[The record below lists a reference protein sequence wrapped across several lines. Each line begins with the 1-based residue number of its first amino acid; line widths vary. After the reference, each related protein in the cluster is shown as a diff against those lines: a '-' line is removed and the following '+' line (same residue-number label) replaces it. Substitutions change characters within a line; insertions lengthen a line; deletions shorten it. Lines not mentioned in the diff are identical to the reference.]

1 MSHEPDAWLGFN
13 EAMARFKATY
23 YWKTLPR
30 PHNHQRCAIFT
41 AKRRSA
47 MVARILKENNFQ
59 DLGAYLAGLAAQ
71 SQAVINKVN
80 PP

>member
-1 MSHEPDAWLGFN
+1 LKE
-13 EAMARFKATY
+13 K
-23 YWKTLPR
+23 
-30 PHNHQRCAIFT
+30 
-41 AKRRSA
+41 RSA

>member
-1 MSHEPDAWLGFN
+1 MSLMLGWGSTKLWL
-13 EAMARFKATY
+13 ASTY

-30 PHNHQRCAIFT
+30 PHNHQRCAIFLPL
-41 AKRRSA
+41 KEKRSA

>member
-1 MSHEPDAWLGFN
+1 VLHSVFAAAPLKE
-13 EAMARFKATY
+13 K
-23 YWKTLPR
+23 
-30 PHNHQRCAIFT
+30 
-41 AKRRSA
+41 RSA